1 MISTSTASTAIR
13 CLPYAIKQVLR
24 HRVRTGLT
32 VVGIAISMFLFTA
45 VQAMDRGVTRVTQHA
60 AAETSL
66 IVYRA
71 DRFCP
76 ATSELPEDYK
86 SRIERVAGV
95 ESVMPMRVVV
105 NNCRAGLD
113 VVTFRGVP
121 REQFLA
127 SRGERLKLLSG
138 SKEDWLRRT
147 DAALVGETLAARRGL
162 STGMSF
168 NAAGITVN
176 VAGII
181 TSDDEQDRNAVYTAL
196 EFLQLAGRDTMGIV
210 TQFSVTVKDPS
221 LLEPVADEID
231 AMFARSQAPTTTF
244 TEQAFLG
251 RVAADVIELVAFARW
266 LALGCLVAVL
276 ALVANSIVLS
286 AQSRIA
292 EHAVLQT
299 LGFTGPLVAWLII
312 AEGVLL
318 SLAGGALG
326 AVAALAAVQHTALA
340 ISVEGVTIPIVAEL
354 DSLLVGVAICAAL
367 GVIAGLV
374 PAWQASRRQI
384 TECFRAV

>member
-1 MISTSTASTAIR
+1 MISTSTTSTAIR

-86 SRIERVAGV
+86 ARIERVAGV
-95 ESVMPMRVVV
+95 DSVMPMRVVV

-127 SRGERLKLLSG
+127 ARGERLRLLAG
-138 SKEDWLRRT
+138 SKDDWLRRT

-210 TQFSVTVKDPS
+210 TQFSVTVNDPS

-326 AVAALAAVQHTALA
+326 AAAALAAVQHTAIA